1 MSGSPAVD
9 SEGRAV
15 AVVSTE
21 IFNPHLKGVLPP
33 WFLDELERAEL
44 EPAPEKES
52 LEEELAGLDQA
63 IESLRGEEGVDEHVE
78 QLENRKRNL
87 LELRAGGAARLLLI
101 PAPAG
106 GFMGTN

>member
-21 IFNPHLKGVLPP
+21 IFNPRLKGVLPP

-78 QLENRKRNL
+78 QLETRKRNL
-87 LELRAGGAARLLLI
+87 LELRAGGPARL
-101 PAPAG
+101 
-106 GFMGTN
+106 